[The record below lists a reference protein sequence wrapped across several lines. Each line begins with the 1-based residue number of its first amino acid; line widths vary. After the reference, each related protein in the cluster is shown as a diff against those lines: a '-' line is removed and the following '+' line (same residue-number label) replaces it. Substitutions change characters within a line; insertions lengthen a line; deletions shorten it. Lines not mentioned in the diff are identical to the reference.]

1 MRVRVRGWVGVDL
14 YSEGEEWVAT
24 GGAFWGAGGR
34 GGGLGLTLRFSVSRP
49 RMSISALMCAP
60 TLRSDSAAR
69 KRLTEMRVMLLLAF
83 RVARTMM
90 MPMRGRV
97 TSILTRCGA
106 RLGGGQIHTYLKQ

>member
-1 MRVRVRGWVGVDL
+1 MGIGVDL
-14 YSEGEEWVAT
+14 YSEREEWVAT
-24 GGAFWGAGGR
+24 GGAFLGAGG
-34 GGGLGLTLRFSVSRP
+34 GGLNLRFSASNP

-69 KRLTEMRVMLLLAF
+69 KRLTEMRAMLLLAS

-97 TSILTRCGA
+97 TSILTRCGD